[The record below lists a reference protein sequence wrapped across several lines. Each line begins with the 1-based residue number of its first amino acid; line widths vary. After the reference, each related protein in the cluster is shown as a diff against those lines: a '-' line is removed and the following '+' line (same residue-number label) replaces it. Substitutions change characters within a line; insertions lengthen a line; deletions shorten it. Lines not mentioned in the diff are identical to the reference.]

1 MIYSFSTAH
10 FAIKKMCLMLRLPI
24 NKSDIVSAKFIRI
37 VSFSKIPDQPEKPQ
51 NLRPIDTNR
60 DYIVLQWEAPQ
71 RDGGSPITGYVIE
84 KRDAKRREYF
94 YLAELPADKLTYKAV
109 RLFEGN
115 EYYFRVIAE
124 NEVGPSEPCELQ
136 QPVKAKL
143 PYGQCLFV

>member
-1 MIYSFSTAH
+1 MN
-10 FAIKKMCLMLRLPI
+10 RLH
-24 NKSDIVSAKFIRI
+24 IVSAKFIRF
-37 VSFSKIPDQPEKPQ
+37 VSKIPDQPEKPQ
-51 NLRPIDTNR
+51 NLRSIDTNR
-60 DYIVLQWEAPQ
+60 DYIVLQWDAPQ
-71 RDGGSPITGYVIE
+71 SDGGSPITGYVIE

-143 PYGQCLFV
+143 PYGQYLSVEISKCGYLT